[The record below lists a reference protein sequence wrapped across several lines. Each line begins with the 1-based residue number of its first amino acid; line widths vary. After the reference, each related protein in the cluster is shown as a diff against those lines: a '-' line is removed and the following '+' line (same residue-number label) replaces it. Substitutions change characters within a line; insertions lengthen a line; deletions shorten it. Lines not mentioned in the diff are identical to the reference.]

1 MDEEKRDDN
10 SRIGKTIPDSE
21 NSGISVERKIEHQS
35 KNGLAENRISPTK
48 ENENFVKIKDCT
60 LEEGRISE
68 GVSYAESHELLL
80 MILHILKKKIPKMKV
95 SEKEICIN
103 LLLVCGQFVFTCK
116 NQQV

>member
-1 MDEEKRDDN
+1 MKILSK
-10 SRIGKTIPDSE
+10 SRTARWRK
-21 NSGISVERKIEHQS
+21 VELVKGYLMLR
-35 KNGLAENRISPTK
+35 ATK
-48 ENENFVKIKDCT
+48 
-60 LEEGRISE
+60 
-68 GVSYAESHELLL
+68 LLL